1 VGDWGSCGVV
11 VDNFYLER
19 GMNWTTEIV
28 EKRWNEACER
38 PNIARWKSLESLATM
53 LADAVSKHE
62 PDHISVCA
70 LRGVAY
76 EARCRYFDM
85 MPREAKIENQL

>member
-1 VGDWGSCGVV
+1 
-11 VDNFYLER
+11 
-19 GMNWTTEIV
+19 MNWTWTTEIV
-28 EKRWNEACER
+28 EKRWQEACER

-53 LADAVSKHE
+53 LADAVAKHT

-85 MPREAKIENQL
+85 MPKEVSK

>member
-1 VGDWGSCGVV
+1 MGDWGSSGAV
-11 VDNFYLER
+11 VDNFHLER
-19 GMNWTTEIV
+19 NVNWTTEIV
-28 EKRWNEACER
+28 EKRWHEACER

-62 PDHISVCA
+62 ANHISVAA

-76 EARCRYFDM
+76 EARCRMFDM
-85 MPREAKIENQL
+85 MPKEVSK